1 MRTILIVEDSDA
13 CAETLQIALETMPG
27 LRTLVLGSPAAA
39 LAALRNE
46 DNDVAALV
54 TDLNMPR
61 HNGFEL
67 IRLLRAEARYSRL
80 PVLLISGDTD
90 PQLPQHALA
99 RGADAFFSKPYSPA
113 AVRRKLE
120 QLLC

>member
-1 MRTILIVEDSDA
+1 MRTILIVEDSDT
-13 CAETLQIALETMPG
+13 CAETLQIALESMPG
-27 LRTLVLGSPAAA
+27 LRTQILRSSDAA

-61 HNGFEL
+61 RDGFEL

-90 PQLPQHALA
+90 PHLPQHALA